1 MRPQCVSFIF
11 SEENSEAPRTV
22 KILAYNTFV
31 RSKLKYAAVIWDP
44 HTKKDKIQLE
54 RVNRKAVRFIFGK
67 YKREDS
73 PTQLMHDNQFQTLE
87 TRRKISRIA
96 FLHNCFSGKIKL
108 NLPDYVEP
116 LKTRRT
122 RHNHQHSFAPI
133 LAKINSYKYNFF
145 PQTIEDWNSL
155 PAQLFL
161 FSNFITEVEKH
172 FPF

>member
-1 MRPQCVSFIF
+1 
-11 SEENSEAPRTV
+11 
-22 KILAYNTFV
+22 
-31 RSKLKYAAVIWDP
+31 
-44 HTKKDKIQLE
+44 
-54 RVNRKAVRFIFGK
+54 
-67 YKREDS
+67 
-73 PTQLMHDNQFQTLE
+73 MHDNQFQTLE